1 MPHITF
7 HHDSHQI
14 SDSTPLAFMLA
25 LTGGYLDAY
34 TYVSRGGV
42 FANAQTGNMV
52 LLGMNIAAGK
62 FSAALTYFIPIIAF
76 AAGVCITEI
85 IRHHFQKAEKIHWRQ
100 IIVFIEMG
108 MLAGVALIPESA
120 NMAANCL
127 VSFVC
132 AMQVDTFRKWHD
144 HAFATTMCTGNL
156 RTATELMCSSY
167 FNSDKHIALRG
178 AGYYLIIATFIAGA
192 AGGYVLT
199 KLFAIT
205 AVLFTLIPLAAGCAI
220 MCIRED

>member
-1 MPHITF
+1 MTHIIF

-14 SDSTPLAFMLA
+14 SDSTPIAFMLA

-34 TYVSRGGV
+34 TYVSRGSV

-52 LLGMNIAAGK
+52 LLGMDIAAGK
-62 FSAALTYFIPIIAF
+62 FSAALTYLIPIIAF

-85 IRHHFQKAEKIHWRQ
+85 VKHHFQKSEKIHWRQ
-100 IIVFIEMG
+100 IVLCVEMII
-108 MLAGVALIPESA
+108 LAVVSFIPESA

-132 AMQVDTFRKWHD
+132 AMQVDSFRKWHD

-156 RTATELMCSSY
+156 RTATELMCSSS
-167 FNSDKHIALRG
+167 FNNDKHLALRG
-178 AGYYLIIATFIAGA
+178 AGYYLIIATFIAGSVL
-192 AGGYVLT
+192 GYLLT
-199 KLFAIT
+199 KSFLLR
-205 AVLFTLIPLAAGCAI
+205 AVLFTLFPLSLGCAI
-220 MCIRED
+220 MFIKEK